1 MDKYKAIITASYTC
15 PYCGVHCLE
24 SYDVDI
30 KAKRVFLNCSNCG
43 ALLEL
48 GETKRE
54 QKGGANER

>member
-1 MDKYKAIITASYTC
+1 MIIASYTC

-24 SYDVDI
+24 SSDVDVKVKI
-30 KAKRVFLNCSNCG
+30 LFLNCGNCG

-54 QKGGANER
+54 QKGGEK

>member
-1 MDKYKAIITASYTC
+1 MIIASYTC
-15 PYCGVHCLE
+15 PYCGVHCTS

-30 KAKRVFLNCSNCG
+30 KAKIVFLNCSNCG

-48 GETKRE
+48 GDTKRE

>member
-1 MDKYKAIITASYTC
+1 MAKYKAIITQRDGTC
-15 PYCGVHCLE
+15 ICLE

-30 KAKRVFLNCSNCG
+30 KSKRVFLNCSNCG

-54 QKGGANER
+54 KKGGANER